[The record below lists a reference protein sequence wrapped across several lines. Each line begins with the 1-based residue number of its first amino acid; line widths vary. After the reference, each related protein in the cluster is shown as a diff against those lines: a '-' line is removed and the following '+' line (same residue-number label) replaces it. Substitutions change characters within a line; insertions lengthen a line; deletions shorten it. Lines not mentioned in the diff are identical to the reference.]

1 MGKRF
6 VAEFQVNQP
15 EEFVGFILTD
25 FFAKEGFQLTDYN
38 GERVWKKGIG
48 MLAAPQFIKVSYYA
62 GQVHLEAW
70 LKFAILPGVYCGE
83 MGLDGFWGFAIKE
96 QLKSRVMALIQL
108 LQQQNGQAVPLQ
120 AQQSMAPPAMGY
132 APSAPAPYQA
142 VPQPIVHNPTG
153 KATTSL
159 VLGLVGIVAW
169 LVPLLGVIIT
179 VMGIITGVTG
189 RKSTKRGQATAGLV
203 LSIIFL
209 AVSVLWWVLGIVSIL
224 F

>member
-6 VAEFQVNQP
+6 VAEFQVNQS

-25 FFAKEGFQLTDYN
+25 FFAKEGFQMTDYN

-62 GQVHLEAW
+62 GQIHLEAW

-96 QLKSRVMALIQL
+96 QLKSRVMTLIQL
-108 LQQQNGQAVPLQ
+108 LQQQNGQAAPLQ
-120 AQQSMAPPAMGY
+120 AQQNVAS
-132 APSAPAPYQA
+132 YQA
-142 VPQPIVHNPTG
+142 APQAIVHNPTG

-169 LVPLLGVIIT
+169 LVPLLGVIVT
-179 VMGIITGVTG
+179 AMGIITGVIG

-209 AVSVLWWVLGIVSIL
+209 AVSILWWILGVVSVLS
-224 F
+224 